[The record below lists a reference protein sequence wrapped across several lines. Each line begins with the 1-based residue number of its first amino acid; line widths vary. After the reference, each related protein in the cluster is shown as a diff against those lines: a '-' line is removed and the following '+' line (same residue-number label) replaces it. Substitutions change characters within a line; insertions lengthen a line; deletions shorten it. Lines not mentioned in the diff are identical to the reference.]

1 MGDRI
6 KYDPVKLG
14 IGCFD
19 SQGILKGIQ
28 FLISKQI
35 YFYVDTSTLNSK
47 TNSSNIIIL
56 IFIKFNHPIKVFP
69 RWEKVFVVHLVTDE
83 MFGKGSLWKGNE

>member
-1 MGDRI
+1 MTQSNLVYVASICKAFLRENNFLSHN
-6 KYDPVKLG
+6 KY
-14 IGCFD
+14 
-19 SQGILKGIQ
+19 
-28 FLISKQI
+28 ISMSI
-35 YFYVDTSTLNSK
+35 NTTSTLNSK

-56 IFIKFNHPIKVFP
+56 IFVKFNHPIKLFP